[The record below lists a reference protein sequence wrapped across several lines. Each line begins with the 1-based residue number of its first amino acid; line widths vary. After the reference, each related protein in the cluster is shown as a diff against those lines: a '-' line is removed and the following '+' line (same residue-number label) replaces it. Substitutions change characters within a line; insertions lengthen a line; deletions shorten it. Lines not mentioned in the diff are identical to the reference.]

1 MSKDVVAFCMQI
13 SIKRSKPSAEKIDIS
28 TRPSRDHLPRKG
40 KTEHNQLLKLRAEE
54 CQVCQLCHRP
64 KSGRRPAQDRET
76 KETIIVVPGRDE
88 GERNKGCVF
97 FEEKLEKKKTQG
109 I

>member
-40 KTEHNQLLKLRAEE
+40 KTEHNQLLKLF
-54 CQVCQLCHRP
+54 L
-64 KSGRRPAQDRET
+64 REFLGKKDT
-76 KETIIVVPGRDE
+76 RYI
-88 GERNKGCVF
+88 
-97 FEEKLEKKKTQG
+97 KKTQA
-109 I
+109 

>member
-40 KTEHNQLLKLRAEE
+40 KTEHNQLPKLAR
-54 CQVCQLCHRP
+54 
-64 KSGRRPAQDRET
+64 KSA
-76 KETIIVVPGRDE
+76 KELWQKRKI
-88 GERNKGCVF
+88 
-97 FEEKLEKKKTQG
+97 
-109 I
+109 